1 MAKTSWL
8 KDCNICR
15 VGLADAI
22 DALKAK
28 GSSENAACKELA
40 KETESLGW
48 SAESLKGMYRWATG
62 KVKKKACD
70 SHTKKD
76 KKKAPKKKT
85 VFTKPADE
93 YVIDPDDYAPLFE
106 HIEEEYASSG
116 VPAPTVLRLPKP
128 VKGMLK
134 EIIKIGYRELAKIY
148 HPDKPTGSTK
158 NMAALN
164 NAKAFISY
172 FCK

>member
-76 KKKAPKKKT
+76 KKKARLNDYQKFVKKESKKDKYQDMRGSQRMTAISIEWDSYKKKLSKR
-85 VFTKPADE
+85 VEK
-93 YVIDPDDYAPLFE
+93 V
-106 HIEEEYASSG
+106 HKK
-116 VPAPTVLRLPKP
+116 R
-128 VKGMLK
+128 
-134 EIIKIGYRELAKIY
+134 AKR
-148 HPDKPTGSTK
+148 K
-158 NMAALN
+158 
-164 NAKAFISY
+164 
-172 FCK
+172 